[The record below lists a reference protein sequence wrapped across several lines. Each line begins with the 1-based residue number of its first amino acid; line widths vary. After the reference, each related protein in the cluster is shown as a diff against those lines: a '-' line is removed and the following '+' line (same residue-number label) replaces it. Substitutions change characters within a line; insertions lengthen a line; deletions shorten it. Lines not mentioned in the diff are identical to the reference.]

1 MIKRQATGQGSNS
14 VNLRRYN
21 ERLLLRALRRA
32 GTASKADLARMA
44 NLTNTAVGEII
55 AALAE
60 ADLIE
65 STGQKVLGQR
75 GRPASL
81 IRLNPRGAYGI
92 GVRLDRMRVEVV
104 LVNFGGEMLGGQSHE
119 IQLPDPDA
127 VLKLVKNDIAKLVEL
142 LPKEDR
148 HRLAGVGVA
157 QPFNMGSWLKELD
170 LPAEAFKAW
179 AEVDFAALLADAIDP
194 PVFGENDGNAAAI
207 AELFYGCGRERDD
220 FVYLFIGPVIG
231 GGLAV
236 DGDCFRGRT
245 GNAGDFAVMP
255 VEPSKLRSAPPA
267 HGAWDILLSRTSLS
281 TLIRH
286 LRHSGET
293 VATRADIERCIARNV
308 PAVDEWIDDCVDA
321 LAGALRSVLSI
332 VDSPAVV
339 IDADIRGA
347 FLDTIIVRLERALAA
362 ITPEAR
368 GLPEFIRG
376 SFGPDAGAIG
386 AATLPMFFNF
396 SPRTSILR
404 GAHLGAPETS
414 YVPF

>member
-1 MIKRQATGQGSNS
+1 MIKNQPTGQGRNS

-55 AALAE
+55 ASLAE
-60 ADLIE
+60 SDLIE
-65 STGQKVLGQR
+65 ATGTKVLGLR
-75 GRPASL
+75 GQPASL

-104 LVNFGGEMLGGQSHE
+104 LVNFGGEMISSQTYE
-119 IQLPDPDA
+119 TQLPDPDT
-127 VLKLVKNDIAKLVEL
+127 VLKLVTEEVGKMVKL
-142 LPKEDR
+142 LPKEDQ

-157 QPFNMGSWLKELD
+157 QPFNLGSWLRELD
-170 LPAEAFKAW
+170 LPSQAFKAW
-179 AEVDFAALLADAIDP
+179 AEVDFAANLAGAIDL
-194 PVFGENDGNAAAI
+194 PVFSENDGNAATI

-220 FVYLFIGPVIG
+220 FVYLFMGPVIG
-231 GGLAV
+231 GGIAV

-255 VEPSKLRSAPPA
+255 VEPSKLASVPAARS
-267 HGAWDILLSRTSLS
+267 AWDILLSRTSLS

-286 LRHSGET
+286 LRYSGES
-293 VATRADIERCIARNV
+293 VATRADVESCIARKV

-321 LAGALRSVLSI
+321 LASTLRSVLSI
-332 VDSPAVV
+332 VDSPTIV
-339 IDADIRGA
+339 IDADIRNG
-347 FLDTIIVRLERALAA
+347 FLDTVIERLTDKLAA

-368 GLPEFIRG
+368 GLPEFVRG

-396 SPRTSILR
+396 SPRTSILK
-404 GAHLGAPETS
+404 GANLGAPEAS
-414 YVPF
+414 YIPF